1 MAAHARSQHNG
12 FRHIEIYGIAMSSI
26 EEKFL
31 ETFGEE
37 PDLVAAAPGRV
48 NLIGEHI
55 DYSEG
60 FVLPF
65 AIKDRTMV
73 AARKRDDSTV
83 RVASAQRRNK
93 IVTVD
98 IADVKPGLKG
108 EWERYALGVLW
119 SMGVTPGVDLMIDGH
134 VPLGAGLSSSAAL
147 ECSVATAMNHLFDM
161 GFNLEE
167 LARLTQKAENQYVG
181 VPCGI
186 MDQSVSL
193 MATNGFALL
202 LDCRDLSTRN
212 IPFDV
217 ASHGLE
223 LLIIDTQAHHALTD
237 GGYAER
243 RASCESVAAKLHVKS
258 MRELTITQLDS
269 SRDLLS
275 ETEYIRARHAITEMK
290 RVLDCVEALSSGDFV
305 KVGQLLN
312 QSHLSLRDDYN
323 VSCPELNAAVEASL
337 VAGALG
343 SRMVGGGFGG
353 SAIALIQ
360 ASKTSETI
368 GVVEKAFADKKF
380 KAPRFFTSLPS
391 QGAELLS
398 RR

>member
-1 MAAHARSQHNG
+1 MSV
-12 FRHIEIYGIAMSSI
+12 IEK
-26 EEKFL
+26 KFL
-31 ETFGEE
+31 EIFGKE

-55 DYSEG
+55 DYSDG

-65 AIKDRTMV
+65 AIKDRTLV
-73 AARKRDDSTV
+73 AARKRDDSTI
-83 RVASAQRRNK
+83 RIASMQRRNK
-93 IVTVD
+93 VVTVD
-98 IADVKPGLKG
+98 INRVKPGLKG
-108 EWERYALGVLW
+108 EWERYALGVVW
-119 SMGVTPGVDLMIDGH
+119 SMGVKTGVDLLIDGH

-147 ECSVATAMNHLFDM
+147 ECSVAMAMNHLFGL
-161 GFNLEE
+161 GFTLEE

-193 MATNGFALL
+193 MATQGSALL
-202 LDCRDLSTRN
+202 LDCRDLNTKN

-217 ASHGLE
+217 AASGLE

-243 RASCESVAAKLHVKS
+243 RASCEAVVAKLAIAS
-258 MRELTITQLDS
+258 LRELSMEQLEA
-269 SRDLLS
+269 SRSLLTD
-275 ETEYIRARHAITEMK
+275 TEYLRARHAVTEMK
-290 RVLDCVEALSSGDFV
+290 RVLDCVDALSSSDFV
-305 KVGQLLN
+305 RVGQLLN
-312 QSHLSLRDDYN
+312 QSHASLRDDYA
-323 VSCPELNAAVEASL
+323 VSCPELDTAVDAALS
-337 VAGALG
+337 AGALG

-360 ASKTSETI
+360 AVKTTETI
-368 GVVEKAFADKKF
+368 KMIEKAFSDRGF

-391 QGAELLS
+391 QGAEIIS

>member
-1 MAAHARSQHNG
+1 MSQ
-12 FRHIEIYGIAMSSI
+12 IEK
-26 EEKFL
+26 KFL

-55 DYSEG
+55 DYSDG

-65 AIKDRTMV
+65 AIKDRTLV
-73 AARKRDDSTV
+73 AARKRNDSTV
-83 RVASAQRRNK
+83 RIASAQRRNK

-98 IADVKPGLKG
+98 INQLKPGLKG

-119 SMGVTPGVDLMIDGH
+119 ALGVKEGVDLLIDGH

-147 ECSVATAMNHLFDM
+147 ECSVATAMNHLFDL

-193 MATNGFALL
+193 LATQGSALL
-202 LDCRDLSTRN
+202 LDCRDLTTKN

-217 ASHGLE
+217 ASSGLE

-243 RASCESVAAKLHVKS
+243 RASCESVVAKLGITS
-258 MRELTITQLDS
+258 LRELSMEQLEN
-269 SRDLLS
+269 SRGLLTD
-275 ETEYIRARHAITEMK
+275 TEFVRARHAVTEMK
-290 RVLDCVEALSSGDFV
+290 RVLECVEALSNSDFE
-305 KVGQLLN
+305 KVGQLIN
-312 QSHLSLRDDYN
+312 QSHTSLRDDYT
-323 VSCPELNAAVEASL
+323 VSCPELDTAVEAAL
-337 VAGALG
+337 AAGALG

-368 GVVEKAFADKKF
+368 KAVEKAFSSKGF
-380 KAPRFFTSLPS
+380 KAPRFFNSLPS

>member
-1 MAAHARSQHNG
+1 MSQ
-12 FRHIEIYGIAMSSI
+12 IEK
-26 EEKFL
+26 KFL
-31 ETFGEE
+31 ETFGVE

-55 DYSEG
+55 DYSDG

-65 AIKDRTMV
+65 AIKDRTLV
-73 AARKRDDSTV
+73 AARKRNDSTV
-83 RVASAQRRNK
+83 RIASAQRRNK

-98 IADVKPGLKG
+98 ISKVKPGLRG

-119 SMGVTPGVDLMIDGH
+119 ALGVKEGVDLLIDGH

-147 ECSVATAMNHLFDM
+147 ECSVATAMNHLFDL

-193 MATNGFALL
+193 MATQGSALL
-202 LDCRDLSTRN
+202 LDCRDLSTKN

-217 ASHGLE
+217 ASSGLE

-243 RASCESVAAKLHVKS
+243 RASCESAVAKLGITS
-258 MRELTITQLDS
+258 LRELTMDQLEK
-269 SRDLLS
+269 SRGLL
-275 ETEYIRARHAITEMK
+275 TEIEFVRARHAVTEMK
-290 RVLDCVEALSSGDFV
+290 RVLDCVQALSDSNFAL
-305 KVGQLLN
+305 VGELIN
-312 QSHLSLRDDYN
+312 QSHASLRDDYT
-323 VSCPELNAAVEASL
+323 VSCPELDTAVDAALA
-337 VAGALG
+337 AGALG

-360 ASKTSETI
+360 ASKTTETI
-368 GVVEKAFADKKF
+368 KAIEKAFSSKGF

>member
-1 MAAHARSQHNG
+1 
-12 FRHIEIYGIAMSSI
+12 MSSI

-65 AIKDRTMV
+65 AIKDRTLV
-73 AARKRDDSTV
+73 AARKRDDSIV
-83 RVASAQRRNK
+83 RIASAQRRNK
-93 IVTVD
+93 IISVD
-98 IADVKPGLKG
+98 INEVKPGLKG

-119 SMGVTPGVDLMIDGH
+119 SMGVKSGVDLLIDGH

-161 GFNLEE
+161 GFSLEE

-243 RASCESVAAKLHVKS
+243 RASCESVAAKLGVKS
-258 MRELTITQLDS
+258 MRELTKDQLDS
-269 SRDLLS
+269 SQDKLS
-275 ETEYIRARHAITEMK
+275 ESEYIRARHAVTEMK
-290 RVLDCVEALSSGDFV
+290 RVLDCVEALASEDFTQ
-305 KVGQLLN
+305 VGQLLN
-312 QSHLSLRDDYN
+312 QSHNSLRDDYT
-323 VSCPELNAAVEASL
+323 VSCPELDTAVEASL
-337 VAGALG
+337 AAGALG
-343 SRMVGGGFGG
+343 ARMVGGGFGG

-360 ASKTSETI
+360 ASKTSQTI
-368 GVVEKAFADKKF
+368 SAVEKAFADKKF

-398 RR
+398 RG

>member
-1 MAAHARSQHNG
+1 
-12 FRHIEIYGIAMSSI
+12 MSSI

-31 ETFGEE
+31 QTFGDE
-37 PDLVAAAPGRV
+37 PDLIAAAPGRV

-65 AIKDRTMV
+65 AIKDRTT
-73 AARKRDDSTV
+73 AAIRKRDDSTV
-83 RVASAQRRNK
+83 RIASAQRRNK

-98 IADVKPGLKG
+98 INNVKPGLKG

-119 SMGVTPGVDLMIDGH
+119 SMDVKTGVDLLIDGH

-147 ECSVATAMNHLFDM
+147 ECSVATAVNHLFDM
-161 GFNLEE
+161 GFSLED

-193 MATNGFALL
+193 MATVGSALL

-217 ASHGLE
+217 ASSGLE

-243 RASCESVAAKLHVKS
+243 RASCESVAAKLGIKS
-258 MRELTITQLDS
+258 MRELTMDQLEAGKAQLTQV
-269 SRDLLS
+269 
-275 ETEYIRARHAITEMK
+275 EYVRARHAVSEMK
-290 RVLDCVEALSSGDFV
+290 RVLDCVEALSKSDFV
-305 KVGQLLN
+305 MVGELIN
-312 QSHLSLRDDYN
+312 QSHISLRDDYT
-323 VSCPELNAAVEASL
+323 VSCPELDTAVDASL
-337 VAGALG
+337 AAGALG

-353 SAIALIQ
+353 SAIALIE

-368 GVVEKAFADKKF
+368 HAVEKAFADKKF

-391 QGAELLS
+391 QGAEIIS
-398 RR
+398 R

>member
-1 MAAHARSQHNG
+1 MSQ
-12 FRHIEIYGIAMSSI
+12 IEK
-26 EEKFL
+26 KFL
-31 ETFGEE
+31 ETFGVE

-55 DYSEG
+55 DYSDG

-65 AIKDRTMV
+65 AIKDRTLV
-73 AARKRDDSTV
+73 AARKRNDSTV
-83 RVASAQRRNK
+83 RIASAQRRNK

-98 IADVKPGLKG
+98 ISKVKPGLKG

-119 SMGVTPGVDLMIDGH
+119 ALGVNEGVDLLIDGH

-147 ECSVATAMNHLFDM
+147 ECSVATAMNHLFDL

-193 MATNGFALL
+193 MATQGSALL
-202 LDCRDLSTRN
+202 LDCRDLSTKN

-217 ASHGLE
+217 ASSGLE

-243 RASCESVAAKLHVKS
+243 RASCESVVAKLGITS
-258 MRELTITQLDS
+258 LRELSMEQLEN
-269 SRDLLS
+269 SRGLLT
-275 ETEYIRARHAITEMK
+275 ETEFIRARHAVTEMQ
-290 RVLDCVEALSSGDFV
+290 RVLECVDALSKSEFE
-305 KVGQLLN
+305 KVGELIN
-312 QSHLSLRDDYN
+312 QSHASLRDDYT
-323 VSCPELNAAVEASL
+323 VSCPELDTAVEAAL
-337 VAGALG
+337 AAGALG

-368 GVVEKAFADKKF
+368 RSIEKAFASKGF

>member
-1 MAAHARSQHNG
+1 
-12 FRHIEIYGIAMSSI
+12 MSSI

-31 ETFGEE
+31 ESFGHE

-55 DYSEG
+55 DYSDG

-65 AIKDRTMV
+65 AIKDRTLV
-73 AARKRDDSTV
+73 AARKRDDLTV
-83 RVASAQRRNK
+83 RIASVQRRNK
-93 IVTVD
+93 VVTVD
-98 IADVKPGLKG
+98 IKDMKPGLKG

-119 SMGVTPGVDLMIDGH
+119 SMGINQGVDLLIDGH

-161 GFNLEE
+161 GYNLED

-193 MATNGFALL
+193 MATRGFALL

-217 ASHGLE
+217 ASSGLE

-243 RASCESVAAKLHVKS
+243 RASCESAVAKLGITS
-258 MRELTITQLDS
+258 LRELSMEQLEA
-269 SRDLLS
+269 SRAVLT
-275 ETEYIRARHAITEMK
+275 ETEFIRVRHAVTEMK
-290 RVLDCVEALSSGDFV
+290 RVLDCVDALSNSDFE
-305 KVGQLLN
+305 KVGHLIN
-312 QSHLSLRDDYN
+312 QSHSSLRDDYT
-323 VSCPELNAAVEASL
+323 VSCPELDTAVDAANA
-337 VAGALG
+337 AGALG

-368 GVVEKAFADKKF
+368 KAIEKAFSDKGF

-391 QGAELLS
+391 QGAELIS

>member
-1 MAAHARSQHNG
+1 
-12 FRHIEIYGIAMSSI
+12 MSSI

-55 DYSEG
+55 DYSDG

-65 AIKDRTMV
+65 AIKDRTLV
-73 AARKRDDSTV
+73 AARKRNDSTV
-83 RVASAQRRNK
+83 RIASAQRRNK

-98 IADVKPGLKG
+98 INQVKPGLKG
-108 EWERYALGVLW
+108 EWERYALSVLW
-119 SMGVTPGVDLMIDGH
+119 SMGVTKGVDLMIDGH

-193 MATNGFALL
+193 MATQGSALL
-202 LDCRDLSTRN
+202 LDCRDLSTKN
-212 IPFDV
+212 ISFDV

-243 RASCESVAAKLHVKS
+243 RASCESVVAKLGIS
-258 MRELTITQLDS
+258 SLRELTMDQLEG
-269 SRDLLS
+269 SRALIN
-275 ETEYIRARHAITEMK
+275 ETEFVRARHAVTEMK
-290 RVLDCVEALSSGDFV
+290 RVLDCVEALNASDFE
-305 KVGQLLN
+305 KVGNLIN
-312 QSHLSLRDDYN
+312 QSHISLRDDYT
-323 VSCPELNAAVEASL
+323 VSCSELDTAVDAALS
-337 VAGALG
+337 AGALG
-343 SRMVGGGFGG
+343 SRMVGGGSGG
-353 SAIALIQ
+353 SAIALVQ
-360 ASKTSETI
+360 ASKTTETI
-368 GVVEKAFADKKF
+368 GAIEKAFSSKGF
-380 KAPRFFTSLPS
+380 KAPRFFTSLLS
-391 QGAELLS
+391 QGAELIS

>member
-1 MAAHARSQHNG
+1 MSV
-12 FRHIEIYGIAMSSI
+12 IEK
-26 EEKFL
+26 KFL
-31 ETFGEE
+31 EIFGEE

-55 DYSEG
+55 DYSDG

-65 AIKDRTMV
+65 AIKDRTLV
-73 AARKRDDSTV
+73 AARKRDDSIV
-83 RVASAQRRNK
+83 RIASVQRRNK
-93 IVTVD
+93 VVTVD
-98 IADVKPGLKG
+98 ISRVKPGLKG

-119 SMGVTPGVDLMIDGH
+119 SMGVKAGVDLLIDGH

-147 ECSVATAMNHLFDM
+147 ECSVATAMNHLFGM
-161 GFNLEE
+161 GFTLEE

-193 MATNGFALL
+193 MATQGSALL
-202 LDCRDLSTRN
+202 LDCRDLSTKN

-217 ASHGLE
+217 AASGLE

-237 GGYAER
+237 GGYAQR
-243 RASCESVAAKLHVKS
+243 RASCESVVAKLAIPS
-258 MRELTITQLDS
+258 LRELSMEQLEA
-269 SRDLLS
+269 SRSLLTD
-275 ETEYIRARHAITEMK
+275 TEYLRARHAVTEMK
-290 RVLDCVEALSSGDFV
+290 RVLDCVDALSSSDFV
-305 KVGQLLN
+305 RVGQLLN
-312 QSHLSLRDDYN
+312 QSHASLRDDYA
-323 VSCPELNAAVEASL
+323 VSCPELNTAVDAALS
-337 VAGALG
+337 AGALG

-360 ASKTSETI
+360 ASKTTETI
-368 GVVEKAFADKKF
+368 KAVEKAFSNRGF

-391 QGAELLS
+391 QGAEIIS
-398 RR
+398 PR

>member
-1 MAAHARSQHNG
+1 
-12 FRHIEIYGIAMSSI
+12 MSSI

-31 ETFGEE
+31 EVFGEE
-37 PDLVAAAPGRV
+37 PDLIAAAPGRV

-65 AIKDRTMV
+65 AIKDRTT
-73 AARKRDDSTV
+73 AAIRKRDDSTV
-83 RVASAQRRNK
+83 RIASVQRRNK
-93 IVTVD
+93 VITVD
-98 IADVKPGLKG
+98 INDVQPGLKG
-108 EWERYALGVLW
+108 DWDRYALGVLW
-119 SMGVTPGVDLMIDGH
+119 SMGVKTGVDLMIDGQ

-147 ECSVATAMNHLFDM
+147 ECSVATAINHLFDM
-161 GFNLEE
+161 GFSLEE

-193 MATNGFALL
+193 MATVGSALL

-217 ASHGLE
+217 AAHGLE
-223 LLIIDTQAHHALTD
+223 RLIIDTQAHHALAD

-243 RASCESVAAKLHVKS
+243 RASCESVALKLGIHS
-258 MRELTITQLDS
+258 MRELTIAQLEE
-269 SRDLLS
+269 SRDS
-275 ETEYIRARHAITEMK
+275 ITSVEYLRARHAVSEMQ
-290 RVLDCVEALSSGDFV
+290 RVLDCVEALSISDFE
-305 KVGQLLN
+305 KVGRLIN
-312 QSHLSLRDDYN
+312 QSHASLRDDYT
-323 VSCPELNAAVEASL
+323 VSCPELDTAVDASL
-337 VAGALG
+337 AAGALG

-368 GVVEKAFADKKF
+368 TAIEKAFAEKKF

-391 QGAELLS
+391 QGAEVIS
-398 RR
+398 R

>member
-1 MAAHARSQHNG
+1 MSQ
-12 FRHIEIYGIAMSSI
+12 IEK
-26 EEKFL
+26 KFL

-55 DYSEG
+55 DYSDG

-65 AIKDRTMV
+65 AIKDRTLV

-83 RVASAQRRNK
+83 RIASAQRRNK

-98 IADVKPGLKG
+98 IKQVKPGLKG

-119 SMGVTPGVDLMIDGH
+119 ALGVREGVDLLIDGH

-147 ECSVATAMNHLFDM
+147 ECSVATAMNHLFDL

-193 MATNGFALL
+193 MATQGSALL
-202 LDCRDLSTRN
+202 LDCRDLSSKN

-217 ASHGLE
+217 ASSGLE

-243 RASCESVAAKLHVKS
+243 RASCESAVAKLG
-258 MRELTITQLDS
+258 ITSL
-269 SRDLLS
+269 RDLTLQQLENS
-275 ETEYIRARHAITEMK
+275 RGLLTETEFLRARHAVTEMK
-290 RVLDCVEALSSGDFV
+290 RVLDCVQALSESNFEL
-305 KVGQLLN
+305 VGELIN
-312 QSHLSLRDDYN
+312 QSHASLRDDYT
-323 VSCPELNAAVEASL
+323 VSCPELDTAVDAALA
-337 VAGALG
+337 AGALG

-360 ASKTSETI
+360 ASKTTETI
-368 GVVEKAFADKKF
+368 KAIEKAFSIKGF

>member
-1 MAAHARSQHNG
+1 MSQ
-12 FRHIEIYGIAMSSI
+12 IEK
-26 EEKFL
+26 KFL
-31 ETFGEE
+31 ETFGAE

-55 DYSEG
+55 DYSDG

-65 AIKDRTMV
+65 AIKDRTLV
-73 AARKRDDSTV
+73 AARKRNDSTI
-83 RVASAQRRNK
+83 RIASAQRRNK

-98 IADVKPGLKG
+98 ISKVKPGLKG

-119 SMGVTPGVDLMIDGH
+119 ALGVKDGVDFFIDGH

-147 ECSVATAMNHLFDM
+147 ECSVATAMNHLFDL

-193 MATNGFALL
+193 MATQGSALL
-202 LDCRDLSTRN
+202 LDCRDLTTKN

-217 ASHGLE
+217 ASSGLE

-243 RASCESVAAKLHVKS
+243 RASCESVVAKLGITS
-258 MRELTITQLDS
+258 LRELSMEQLEN
-269 SRDLLS
+269 SRGLLT
-275 ETEYIRARHAITEMK
+275 ETEFVRARHAVTEMK
-290 RVLDCVEALSSGDFV
+290 RVLECVTALSNSDFE
-305 KVGQLLN
+305 KVGQLIN
-312 QSHLSLRDDYN
+312 QSHASLRDDYT
-323 VSCPELNAAVEASL
+323 VSCPELDTAVEAAL
-337 VAGALG
+337 AAGALG

-360 ASKTSETI
+360 ESKTTETI
-368 GVVEKAFADKKF
+368 KAVEKAFASKGF

>member
-1 MAAHARSQHNG
+1 MSQ
-12 FRHIEIYGIAMSSI
+12 IEK
-26 EEKFL
+26 KFL
-31 ETFGEE
+31 ETFGAE

-55 DYSEG
+55 DYSDG

-65 AIKDRTMV
+65 AIKDRTLV
-73 AARKRDDSTV
+73 AARKRGDSTV
-83 RVASAQRRNK
+83 RIASAQRRNK

-98 IADVKPGLKG
+98 ISTVKPGLKG

-119 SMGVTPGVDLMIDGH
+119 ALGVKEGVDLLIDGH

-147 ECSVATAMNHLFDM
+147 ECSVATAMNHLFDL

-193 MATNGFALL
+193 MATQGSALL
-202 LDCRDLSTRN
+202 LDCRDLTTKN

-217 ASHGLE
+217 ASSGLE

-243 RASCESVAAKLHVKS
+243 RASCESVVAKFGISSL
-258 MRELTITQLDS
+258 RELSMEQLEN
-269 SRDLLS
+269 SRGLLT
-275 ETEYIRARHAITEMK
+275 ETEFVRARHAVTEMK
-290 RVLDCVEALSSGDFV
+290 RVLECVEALSNSDFE
-305 KVGQLLN
+305 KVGQLIN
-312 QSHLSLRDDYN
+312 QSHSSLRDDYT
-323 VSCPELNAAVEASL
+323 VSCPELDTAVEAAL
-337 VAGALG
+337 AAGALG

-360 ASKTSETI
+360 ASKTTETI
-368 GVVEKAFADKKF
+368 KAVEKAFSSKGF

>member
-1 MAAHARSQHNG
+1 
-12 FRHIEIYGIAMSSI
+12 MSSI
-26 EEKFL
+26 EGKFL
-31 ETFGEE
+31 ATFGEE

-65 AIKDRTMV
+65 AIKDRTLV
-73 AARKRDDSTV
+73 AARKREDSTV
-83 RVASAQRRNK
+83 RIASVQRRNK

-98 IADVKPGLKG
+98 INNVKPGLKG

-119 SMGVTPGVDLMIDGH
+119 SMGVKSGVDLMIDGH

-193 MATNGFALL
+193 MATTGSTLL

-243 RASCESVAAKLHVKS
+243 RASCESVAAKLAVKS
-258 MRELTITQLDS
+258 MRELTMAQLDA
-269 SRDLLS
+269 SRDQLTA
-275 ETEYIRARHAITEMK
+275 TEYIRARHAVGEMK
-290 RVLDCVEALSSGDFV
+290 RVLDCVDALSNGDFV
-305 KVGQLLN
+305 KVGQLIN
-312 QSHLSLRDDYN
+312 QSHISLRDDYT
-323 VSCPELNAAVEASL
+323 VSCPELDTAVDASL

-360 ASKTSETI
+360 AAKTTETI
-368 GVVEKAFADKKF
+368 RAVEKAFADKKF